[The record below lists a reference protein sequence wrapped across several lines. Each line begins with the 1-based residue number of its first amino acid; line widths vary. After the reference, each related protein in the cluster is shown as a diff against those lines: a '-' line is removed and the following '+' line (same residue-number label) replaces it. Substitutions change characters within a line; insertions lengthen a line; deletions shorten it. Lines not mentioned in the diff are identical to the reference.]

1 MIPKYVACMFA
12 ALTLAG
18 CCASG
23 TTCEPHTTGP
33 NLAAWDGLGP
43 GPEDI
48 TPAKKTISRPRK
60 EAAVQPKG
68 ELPADAKPTAKNEL
82 ERQEA
87 DNRADDARLV
97 RRLRI
102 CNGCLTPRDRAD
114 DPNGSIPH

>member
-1 MIPKYVACMFA
+1 MIPKYLACVFA

-33 NLAAWDGLGP
+33 NVAAWDGLGA

-60 EAAVQPKG
+60 DAAVQPKG
-68 ELPADAKPTAKNEL
+68 ELPADAKPTARNEVV
-82 ERQEA
+82 RQEA
-87 DNRADDARLV
+87 ENRADDARLV

-102 CNGCLTPRDRAD
+102 CNGCLPSRDMAD
-114 DPNGSIPH
+114 DPMGSVPH

>member
-1 MIPKYVACMFA
+1 MILKYVACMFA

-23 TTCEPHTTGP
+23 TTCEPHTT
-33 NLAAWDGLGP
+33 NVAAWDGLGP

-87 DNRADDARLV
+87 ENRADDARLV

-102 CNGCLTPRDRAD
+102 CDGCLTSRDRAD
-114 DPNGSIPH
+114 DPTGSIPH